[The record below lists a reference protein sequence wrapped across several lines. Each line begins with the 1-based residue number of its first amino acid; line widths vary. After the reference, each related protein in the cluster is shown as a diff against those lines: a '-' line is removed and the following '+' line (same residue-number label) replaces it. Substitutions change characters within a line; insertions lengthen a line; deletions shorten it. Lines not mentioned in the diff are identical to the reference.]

1 MWLSTRF
8 KFREGDERWSKYLA
22 FVGLPELKEVRS
34 LDASLSPCVDD
45 AEYPVASLAELP
57 TVLETVPPVANEG
70 QYHLLVVDTEEEE
83 LPSGRADCRL
93 LGYDLSDET
102 HTSSLLNCG
111 TWEGRLSPLAS
122 RHNGYGL
129 LTYEDAVLVQTLLP
143 TEWPG
148 DPHGEVTI
156 WALYEITARGA

>member
-22 FVGLPELKEVRS
+22 FVGLPQLKEVRS
-34 LDASLSPCVDD
+34 LDASLSRCVDD
-45 AEYPVASLAELP
+45 ADYPVASLAELQP
-57 TVLETVPPVANEG
+57 VLET
-70 QYHLLVVDTEEEE
+70 
-83 LPSGRADCRL
+83 
-93 LGYDLSDET
+93 LSDET

-111 TWEGRLSPLAS
+111 PWEGKLSPLAS
-122 RHNGYGL
+122 RLNCYGL
-129 LTYEDAVLVQTLLP
+129 LTYEDAVLAQTLLP

-156 WALYEITARGA
+156 WALYEVTARTA